1 MPDLESVLPLS
12 RSQLYLL
19 LAIQEGER
27 HGYAVKKRVE
37 ELSGGVVRMGPGTLY
52 TAIQRAEEQ
61 GLIRESK
68 ERPPEEEDQSQRRY
82 YVVTPLGRDAL
93 ASEVDRLGDFVT
105 SARSAL
111 SEV

>member
-1 MPDLESVLPLS
+1 
-12 RSQLYLL
+12 
-19 LAIQEGER
+19 
-27 HGYAVKKRVE
+27 
-37 ELSGGVVRMGPGTLY
+37 
-52 TAIQRAEEQ
+52 
-61 GLIRESK
+61 
-68 ERPPEEEDQSQRRY
+68 EDQSQRRY